1 MDIDAALCKI
11 GQLAAPAWRKK
22 TAALAKTYL
31 DDVLGHLDVDAAAAA
46 DDDDDDDDS
55 NKYYFLLYLRL
66 FFDTSDSNNNNNK
79 MMMMKMLVMSLLT
92 HSDCPCL
99 PLTTRRESSQ
109 LNPKNTE
116 HDFKPHISKMTNWY
130 QKKMTWNSFSLA
142 TVNLVKTNNCLNM
155 MINSI
160 AGISEYPR
168 VTELQSYYGTLRTY
182 AQGPSMFL
190 FPYILLTNKFPA
202 TFCQVVRA
210 YLLFR
215 WSRKMRWLREKHRPR
230 FAKNQANPA
239 PSRRNP
245 PARSID

>member
-1 MDIDAALCKI
+1 MFATHHPQGILPT
-11 GQLAAPAWRKK
+11 QPE
-22 TAALAKTYL
+22 
-31 DDVLGHLDVDAAAAA
+31 
-46 DDDDDDDDS
+46 
-55 NKYYFLLYLRL
+55 KYWTWLQ
-66 FFDTSDSNNNNNK
+66 T
-79 MMMMKMLVMSLLT
+79 T
-92 HSDCPCL
+92 HIQNDKL
-99 PLTTRRESSQ
+99 
-109 LNPKNTE
+109 
-116 HDFKPHISKMTNWY
+116 IS
-130 QKKMTWNSFSLA
+130 KKMTWNSFSLA